1 MLRSFPA
8 WRDRRQSTTRRP
20 PRAPLRRERLL
31 PLIVATALFIENME
45 STAIAT
51 SLPEIAVDLGVEAV
65 ALKLALTSYLLA
77 LAVFIPVSGWMSDR
91 FGSQRTFMA
100 AIGVFLCGSLACAAS
115 TSLTGLVVARFM
127 QGIGGAMMV
136 PVGRLVLLR
145 SIEKSEL
152 VRALSWLTVPA
163 LLGPMLGPVVGGF
176 ITTYSHW
183 RYIFLVNLPIGAL
196 GMWFAWRH
204 IPQLHGPVGR
214 LDWLGFGLSSLGLAA
229 AIFGLSTLG
238 RQMSSIG
245 LSLSISLVGVCLL
258 VMYVLHAR
266 RHPQPLINLDLFRV
280 PTFRIGVL
288 GGFVFRIGVGATPFL
303 LPLMLQLGFGYDPLE
318 SGLVTFSAAAGAMF
332 MKTIAAWILNRFG
345 FRRVLVV
352 NAVVASLFLAPLGLF
367 RDDTPYLLMV
377 SVLLLG
383 GCVRSLQFTSLN
395 AIIYADIDQAR
406 MAQASSLAAMMQQV
420 ALATGVTVGGY
431 ALSLAASATGRA
443 VEDSLNFTLAF
454 ATIALISL
462 GSVLPLRRLAP
473 DAGAE
478 MAGHAQVGQE
488 VSEPKPA
495 ARPGT

>member
-1 MLRSFPA
+1 M
-8 WRDRRQSTTRRP
+8 
-20 PRAPLRRERLL
+20 RRERLL

-51 SLPEIAVDLGVEAV
+51 SLPQIAADLGVEAV
-65 ALKLALTSYLLA
+65 VLKLALTAYLLA
-77 LAVFIPVSGWMSDR
+77 LAVFIPISGWMSDR
-91 FGSQRTFMA
+91 FGSRRTFIA

-115 TSLTGLVVARFM
+115 GSLAQLIAARFL
-127 QGIGGAMMV
+127 QGMGGAMMV
-136 PVGRLVLLR
+136 PVGRIVLLR
-145 SIEKSEL
+145 SIDQNRL

-318 SGLVTFSAAAGAMF
+318 SGLVTFSAAAG
-332 MKTIAAWILNRFG
+332 
-345 FRRVLVV
+345 
-352 NAVVASLFLAPLGLF
+352 
-367 RDDTPYLLMV
+367 
-377 SVLLLG
+377 
-383 GCVRSLQFTSLN
+383 
-395 AIIYADIDQAR
+395 
-406 MAQASSLAAMMQQV
+406 
-420 ALATGVTVGGY
+420 
-431 ALSLAASATGRA
+431 
-443 VEDSLNFTLAF
+443 
-454 ATIALISL
+454 
-462 GSVLPLRRLAP
+462 
-473 DAGAE
+473 
-478 MAGHAQVGQE
+478 
-488 VSEPKPA
+488 
-495 ARPGT
+495 